1 MDSYGRKIIAVTGT
15 GTFLSVVNTSSLII
29 AIPTILLDLK
39 ISFFLAIWI
48 IVAYSLALTVLTPI
62 LGKYSDIVGRK
73 RLYSYGYLVFFA
85 GSVVSTIATSGD
97 LLLTGRVIQGIGG
110 AFLFSNSLAIITDT
124 FKAVELREAMG
135 INAAILAFGTSI
147 GPLVGGLLTDLT
159 WRAIFMFNIPISL
172 AGFYLSSRY
181 VRDIDPVRG
190 GHIDINGAI
199 LMSGTI
205 ILGIIFLT
213 ILPGAHY
220 LSPTISILAISTV
233 IFFLFFWRQ
242 ERTSLRPI
250 INPAILKNPTMSIS
264 ALALVFGSLSRFSVL
279 LLLTLFFQ
287 GPLRF
292 SPLLAGVLLIPL
304 AGSMGVFSFLSGFIK
319 QKIPDTALEVIG
331 LVFTGLG
338 SILLAL
344 LLMMRASFVPLAIS
358 MVIVGAGSGVFYTPN
373 STIIML
379 SVPANMRGET
389 AGIRT
394 LMVNLGSVMGLTL
407 VFMLI
412 SSYVPSDIV
421 NSIFLG
427 LAQTGIETYI
437 SLFYVASEIVLA
449 ISGILSLIPVPLI
462 IGQDRRKRSMLS
474 DTNGHR

>member
-29 AIPTILLDLK
+29 AIPTILLELK

-85 GSVVSTIATSGD
+85 GSVVSTFANTGG
-97 LLLTGRVIQGIGG
+97 LLLSGRIIQGIGG

-124 FKAVELREAMG
+124 FRAVELREAMG
-135 INAAILAFGTSI
+135 INAAILALGTSI

-159 WRAIFMFNIPISL
+159 WRAIFIFNIPISL
-172 AGFYLSSRY
+172 AGFYLSSRF
-181 VRDIDPVRG
+181 VREIAAFKG
-190 GHIDINGAI
+190 GHIDLKGAV
-199 LMSGTI
+199 LMSATI

-213 ILPGAHY
+213 VLPGIHH
-220 LSPTISILAISTV
+220 LSPAILFIAVATV
-233 IFFLFFWRQ
+233 VFFLFFWKQ

-250 INPAILKNPTMSIS
+250 INPDIMKNPTMSIS

-287 GPLRF
+287 GPLRY
-292 SPLLAGVLLIPL
+292 SPLMAGVLLVPL
-304 AGSMGVFSFLSGFIK
+304 AGSMGIFSFLSGFIK
-319 QKIPDTALEVIG
+319 QKISDTALEV
-331 LVFTGLG
+331 TGLLLTGAG
-338 SILLAL
+338 SIMLAL
-344 LLMMRASFVPLAIS
+344 LLMVKAPFLSLAVTMI
-358 MVIVGAGSGVFYTPN
+358 IVGAGSGVFYTPN

-379 SVPANMRGET
+379 SVPASMRGET

-412 SSYVPSDIV
+412 SSYVPSEIV

-427 LAQTGIETYI
+427 FAQTGIETYI
-437 SLFYVASEIVLA
+437 SLFYTASEIVLLL
-449 ISGILSLIPVPLI
+449 SGVLSLIPVPMI
-462 IGQDRRKRSMLS
+462 VAQDKKKSGLS
-474 DTNGHR
+474 DINRH